1 MRKRNKKVPCRRIV
15 LRLPDLDQAKSAVLN
30 SLGSPC
36 SRRNYKFA
44 MEQFITWYCS
54 EPRLALSRA
63 VVLRF
68 RQHLESLGLAAG
80 TINQR
85 LAAVRRLAYEA
96 ADSGLLS
103 PEMAAGIR
111 RVKGVKQL
119 GARTGNWLT
128 RDQAELLLE
137 KADGDDLRS
146 LRDLAMV
153 SILLGCGLRRAELSA
168 LAMENMQI
176 RQGHWAIVD
185 LVGKGGHIRTVPM
198 PNWVKEAVDRWTA
211 KASVDEG
218 RIFRAVSRHGTPW
231 GNGISENVIW
241 YVVRRCAQRMQL
253 DHLAPHDLR
262 RTCAKLCHVSGGELE
277 QIQFLLGH
285 VSVLTTER
293 YLGCKQNLE
302 KPVNDRF
309 GCLFARLSVKLH
321 RPARDS

>member
-1 MRKRNKKVPCRRIV
+1 MRKKNRKKLICRRIV

-30 SLGSPC
+30 SLSSPR

-44 MEQFITWYCS
+44 MEQFISWYCS
-54 EPRLALSRA
+54 EPRLALNRA
-63 VVLRF
+63 VFLRF
-68 RQHLESLGLAAG
+68 RLYLEALGLAAG

-103 PEMAAGIR
+103 PELAAGIR

-119 GARTGNWLT
+119 GSRAGNWLT
-128 RDQAELLLE
+128 RDQARVLLE
-137 KADGDDLRS
+137 KADGEDLRS
-146 LRDLAMV
+146 LRDLAMISV
-153 SILLGCGLRRAELSA
+153 LLGCGLRRAELSA
-168 LAMENMQI
+168 LKVEDLQI

-198 PNWVKEAVDRWTA
+198 PIWVKSAIDRWMSAAEVTT
-211 KASVDEG
+211 G
-218 RIFRAVSRHGTPW
+218 RVFRAVSRHGTPW
-231 GNGISENVIW
+231 GKGVSENVIW
-241 YVVRRCAQRMQL
+241 YVVRRCAERMQL

-262 RTCAKLCHVSGGELE
+262 RTCAKLCHVNGGELE

-302 KPVNDRF
+302 EPVNDRF
-309 GCLFARLSVKLH
+309 GCLFDLR
-321 RPARDS
+321 

>member
-1 MRKRNKKVPCRRIV
+1 
-15 LRLPDLDQAKSAVLN
+15 
-30 SLGSPC
+30 
-36 SRRNYKFA
+36 

-54 EPRLALSRA
+54 EPRIALNRA

-68 RQHLESLGLAAG
+68 RLYLESLRLAAG

-103 PEMAAGIR
+103 PELAAGIR

-119 GARTGNWLT
+119 GVRTGNWLSLEQS
-128 RDQAELLLE
+128 RLLLA
-137 KADGDDLRS
+137 KSDGDTLRS
-146 LRDLAMV
+146 NRDLAMI
-153 SILLGCGLRRAELSA
+153 SILLGCGLRRAEVSSLRK
-168 LAMENMQI
+168 EDIQV

-198 PNWVKEAVDRWTA
+198 PIWVKNAVDRWIVA
-211 KASVDEG
+211 ANIAEG
-218 RIFRAVSRHGTPW
+218 HAFRVVSRHGSAW
-231 GNGISENVIW
+231 GDGITESVVW
-241 YVVRRCAQRMQL
+241 YAVRDCASRIEL
-253 DHLAPHDLR
+253 DHVAPHDLR
-262 RTCAKLCHVSGGELE
+262 RICAKLCHVSGGELE

-285 VSVLTTER
+285 ASVSTTER

-309 GCLFARLSVKLH
+309 GPLFDCKQLEMSEGLKSSTQDHAQGDRRTLSELAGLSGASH
-321 RPARDS
+321 QA